1 MKIMNPNAK
10 KQHYVWQH
18 YLRAWSI
25 DNQLYC
31 KRGNSIFRT
40 STENVAQERYFYE
53 AVQLNETEIL
63 LVRNIIARMHPSAH
77 QLLNDTFDVYL
88 EIGRVD
94 DHLRRNGLEKFHSI
108 TEGKTV
114 PIMNSIRDSDFEVL
128 KNQQNRSDFSHFLGR
143 QYTRTKKIKD
153 KVARK
158 PSFGQVPEMFASCDF
173 GNVKEVVTFL
183 LVDNIGNWIDS
194 VGVFNFLTNASETS
208 FITSDQPIYNL
219 PAKDE
224 EEAKE
229 FKLFYPISPQ
239 IALLVL
245 KTKTKTNI
253 ADLQA
258 VKKYNDYIRRNAYA
272 NIFACSKEELS

>member
-1 MKIMNPNAK
+1 MNPNAK

-31 KRGNSIFRT
+31 KRGNSIFLT

-77 QLLNDTFDVYL
+77 ELLNDTFDVYL
-88 EIGRVD
+88 EIGRGD
-94 DHLRRNGLEKFHSI
+94 DHLRRNGIEKFHSI

-158 PSFGQVPEMFASCDF
+158 PSFGQVPEMFASCVL
-173 GNVKEVVTFL
+173 GMLKKL
-183 LVDNIGNWIDS
+183 LR
-194 VGVFNFLTNASETS
+194 
-208 FITSDQPIYNL
+208 
-219 PAKDE
+219 
-224 EEAKE
+224 
-229 FKLFYPISPQ
+229 FY
-239 IALLVL
+239 
-245 KTKTKTNI
+245 
-253 ADLQA
+253 
-258 VKKYNDYIRRNAYA
+258 
-272 NIFACSKEELS
+272 

>member
-1 MKIMNPNAK
+1 
-10 KQHYVWQH
+10 
-18 YLRAWSI
+18 
-25 DNQLYC
+25 
-31 KRGNSIFRT
+31 
-40 STENVAQERYFYE
+40 
-53 AVQLNETEIL
+53 
-63 LVRNIIARMHPSAH
+63 
-77 QLLNDTFDVYL
+77 
-88 EIGRVD
+88 
-94 DHLRRNGLEKFHSI
+94 
-108 TEGKTV
+108 
-114 PIMNSIRDSDFEVL
+114 MNSIRDSDFEVL

-183 LVDNIGNWIDS
+183 LADNIGNWIDS

-219 PAKDE
+219 LAKDE